1 MQRMFQIYTIINLV
15 LLKFERM
22 IYMRKRKLFPF
33 LSLFLIIGLFVT
45 GCGQAQPVATPPSNT
60 PAATSSEDS
69 SKAIKSAL
77 ETYFNDIGSKVT
89 NSYKIAEKDLKDEL
103 DKTPDKYV
111 ILDIRKADAYA
122 LGHIKG
128 AINVPYGADI
138 ANNLDSIRAIAKDK
152 TLIVACYTGQT
163 AGQADSLLNV
173 AGIKTLSLNSGMG
186 GSGTVGFETR
196 GWLGQ
201 KYPTVTEATAMPT
214 APAVAT
220 NSKAIDVA
228 VQKYFNEVPKDSYKI
243 DLPVMKDALANQP
256 DKYYL
261 VDVRKAVDFA
271 KGHIK
276 GAVNIPYGP
285 DVAKNLD
292 SIKDKSTGKT
302 AVVYCYTGQTAAQVD
317 SLLNIFGITTKSLN
331 FGFGMDGFS
340 KGWSADKSY
349 EVVK

>member
-1 MQRMFQIYTIINLV
+1 ML
-15 LLKFERM
+15 
-22 IYMRKRKLFPF
+22 KRKLSPF
-33 LSLFLIIGLFVT
+33 LSLLLIVGFLVT
-45 GCGQAQPVATPPSNT
+45 GCGQAKPVATTT
-60 PAATSSEDS
+60 PAPAPAPVATAPAEDPA
-69 SKAIKSAL
+69 KAIKSAI
-77 ETYFNDIGSKVT
+77 ETYFNDIGTKVT
-89 NSYKIAEKDLKDEL
+89 NSYKIPEKDLKDEL
-103 DKTPDKYV
+103 DKNPDKYV
-111 ILDIRKADAYA
+111 VLDIRKADAYA

-128 AINVPYGADI
+128 AINVPYGPDI
-138 ANNLDSIRAIAKDK
+138 AKNLDSIRAIAKDK

-186 GSGTVGFETR
+186 GSSTVGFETR

-214 APAVAT
+214 VPSVASK
-220 NSKAIDVA
+220 SKAIDVV
-228 VQKYFNEVPKDSYKI
+228 VQKYFNELPKDSYKI
-243 DLPVMKDALANQP
+243 ELPAMKDALAKEA
-256 DKYYL
+256 DKYYM
-261 VDVRKAVDFA
+261 VDVRKAEDFA

-285 DVAKNLD
+285 EVAKNLD
-292 SIKDKSTGKT
+292 SIKDKSKSKT
-302 AVVYCYTGQTAAQVD
+302 VVVYCYTGQTAGQVD

-340 KGWSADKSY
+340 KGWSADKTY

>member
-1 MQRMFQIYTIINLV
+1 
-15 LLKFERM
+15 
-22 IYMRKRKLFPF
+22 MRKGKLSHF
-33 LSLFLIIGLFVT
+33 LSPVLSLLIVGFLVT
-45 GCGQAQPVATPPSNT
+45 GCGQAKPASTTPSST
-60 PAATSSEDS
+60 PAPAASSTAPAEDPA
-69 SKAIKSAL
+69 KAIKSAI

-122 LGHIKG
+122 VGHIKG
-128 AINVPYGADI
+128 AINVPYGPDI
-138 ANNLDSIRAIAKDK
+138 AKNLDNIRAIAKDK
-152 TLIVACYTGQT
+152 TIIVACYTGQT
-163 AGQADSLLNV
+163 AGQTDSLLNV

-214 APAVAT
+214 VPAVASK
-220 NSKAIDVA
+220 SKAIDVA
-228 VQKYFNEVPKDSYKI
+228 VQKYFNEVPADSYKI
-243 DLPVMKDALANQP
+243 DLPVMKDALAKDA
-256 DKYYL
+256 DKYYI
-261 VDVRKAVDFA
+261 VDVRKAEDFA

-292 SIKDKSTGKT
+292 SIKEKSKGKT
-302 AVVYCYTGQTAAQVD
+302 VVVYCYTGQTAAQVD
-317 SLLNIFGITTKSLN
+317 SLLNILGIPTKSLN
-331 FGFGMDGFS
+331 FGFGMDGFT